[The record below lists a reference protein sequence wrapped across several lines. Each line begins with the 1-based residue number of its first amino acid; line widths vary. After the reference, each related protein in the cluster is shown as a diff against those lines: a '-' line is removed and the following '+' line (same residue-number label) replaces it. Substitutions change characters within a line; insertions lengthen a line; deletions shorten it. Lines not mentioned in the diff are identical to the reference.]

1 MSFGW
6 FLDGLDSSSAGFSVL
21 DSFVCTPYENI
32 NKSYSTDVLKF
43 ANHIGLFITPSG
55 VTNDFDLYAYP
66 SLSASLDKASGQA
79 SVAGP
84 GGGTWFLVVVFI
96 R

>member
-6 FLDGLDSSSAGFSVL
+6 FLDGLDSASAGFSVL
-21 DSFVCTPYENI
+21 DSFVCTPFEGI
-32 NKSYSTDVLKF
+32 NKSYSSDVLKF
-43 ANHIGLFITPSG
+43 ASHINLFITPSG
-55 VTNDFDLYAYP
+55 VTNDYDLYAYP
-66 SLSASLDKASGQA
+66 ALTASLDKANGLA
-79 SVAGP
+79 SVIGP